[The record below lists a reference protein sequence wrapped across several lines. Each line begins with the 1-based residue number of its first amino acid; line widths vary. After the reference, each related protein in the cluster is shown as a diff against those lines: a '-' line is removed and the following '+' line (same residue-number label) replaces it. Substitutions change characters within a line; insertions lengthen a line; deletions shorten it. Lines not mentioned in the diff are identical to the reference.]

1 MKAVLLLGHND
12 LRLFLRDKTS
22 YIWLF
27 AIPLVFT
34 YFMGFAVRGP
44 GDPSNPTASV
54 LIENH
59 DTGMVS
65 RVFLQTLGTQGLWI
79 VDPANRD
86 QAGRGIRI
94 PTNFTADVF
103 NRKPAKVH
111 FFTLGEGGE
120 DAAALVE
127 LRVARALIEANALLI
142 EHAAAHPG
150 QAFTEA
156 GLTNLLHRTNDAV
169 VLDSRF
175 AGRKPMPVGFRMSLP
190 GNLVAYLMMN
200 LLIFGG
206 ATVAWG
212 RREGV
217 LRRLLVHPVTPGELV
232 AAKIYGLILLGGV
245 QAVVMLLAGRFLFR
259 VQFGDQL
266 PGILLTLLVYTWVA
280 ASLGVLVGSLV
291 KAEEKV
297 IGIGVMASLCMA
309 ALGGC
314 WWPLEIVPD
323 SVKLLAHLFPTGWA
337 MDALHQLITFGGG
350 LAQAKEEIGV
360 LALFGFA
367 ANIAAAKCFRH

>member
-1 MKAVLLLGHND
+1 MRTILLLGHKD
-12 LRLFLRDKTS
+12 LRLFLREKTS
-22 YIWLF
+22 FIWLF
-27 AIPLVFT
+27 LIPLAFI

-44 GDPSNPTASV
+44 GDPSSPTAGI

-59 DTGMVS
+59 DTGWVS
-65 RVFLQTLGTQGLWI
+65 RVFLETLGTQGLSL
-79 VDPANRD
+79 VDPTNRD
-86 QAGRGIRI
+86 RASRGIRI
-94 PTNFTADVF
+94 PTNFTAGVLS
-103 NRKPAKVH
+103 RKPVRVQL
-111 FFTLGEGGE
+111 FTREGSDA

-127 LRVARALIEANALLI
+127 LRVVRALVDANALLI
-142 EHAAAHPG
+142 EHAGAHPG
-150 QAFTEA
+150 EPLTEA
-156 GLTNLLHRTNDAV
+156 SLTNLLHRTNHAV
-169 VLDSRF
+169 VLNSKF
-175 AGRKPMPVGFRMSLP
+175 AGHKPMPVGFRMSLP

-217 LRRLLVHPVTPGELV
+217 LRRLLVHPVTPWQVV
-232 AAKIYGLILLGGV
+232 AGTIYGLMLLGAV
-245 QAVVMLLAGRFLFR
+245 QSALLLIAGRFLFQ
-259 VQFGDQL
+259 VPFGDQL
-266 PGILLTLLVYTWVA
+266 PVILLTLLVYSWVA
-280 ASLGVLVGSLV
+280 ASLGVLIGSWI

-297 IGIGVMASLCMA
+297 IGLAVLASLCMA

-350 LAQAKEEIGV
+350 WAEAKQEIGV
-360 LALFGFA
+360 LALFGLG
-367 ANIAAAKCFRH
+367 ANFAAAKSFRC